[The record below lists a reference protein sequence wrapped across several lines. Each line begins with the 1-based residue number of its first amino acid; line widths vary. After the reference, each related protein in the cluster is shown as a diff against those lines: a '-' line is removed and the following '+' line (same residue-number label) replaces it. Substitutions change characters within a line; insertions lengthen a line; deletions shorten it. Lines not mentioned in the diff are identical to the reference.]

1 MEKLSKNTKEGFQAA
16 VEDFLVDNPKF
27 EEINDLNDVKGVPGL
42 YFLMLDEYNTSYIG
56 QSSDIRKRI
65 MQHWSKKNYFSGTG
79 IDMFKAKD
87 TTRIYVY
94 PMKPNEYKRV
104 DTLEYYIVDDM
115 PKQYKLNVL
124 SGGKPDFL
132 LKNNLS
138 LIPEEDSNNEDSEAG
153 SESESNESGMLKFI
167 LSFYICVVIRINR
180 SLTL

>member
-1 MEKLSKNTKEGFQAA
+1 
-16 VEDFLVDNPKF
+16 
-27 EEINDLNDVKGVPGL
+27 
-42 YFLMLDEYNTSYIG
+42 
-56 QSSDIRKRI
+56 
-65 MQHWSKKNYFSGTG
+65 
-79 IDMFKAKD
+79 MFKAKD